1 MEPHVALLVAGS
13 GVNGQMPL
21 LEASGLT
28 KHFLAGGVRLPWTQP
43 GWVKAVDGIDLSISH
58 GQTLGL
64 VGESGCGKTTTT
76 KLILRLERPTGGS
89 IAFEGH
95 NVFELRGAELLR
107 YRQAVQAVFQ
117 DPFSSLSPRMRVGDI
132 IAEPLEVA
140 NGTSGHRVK
149 DRVAEALILVG
160 LNADSA
166 SRFPHEFSG
175 GQRQRIAIARAVA
188 TSARL
193 IVLDEPVS
201 ALDVSIRAQIMTLLE
216 DLQHKL
222 GVAYLFIGHDLATV
236 THISQRIAVM
246 YLGRIVEEAASD
258 ELVSR
263 PLHPYTQALFAAA
276 LPADPDD
283 QREEVV
289 VTGGVPSALN
299 PPSGCRFHTRC
310 PFATEVCARV
320 EPELKRVEP
329 DSNRRVACH
338 LY

>member
-1 MEPHVALLVAGS
+1 MEPPDALLVTGP
-13 GVNGQMPL
+13 GVNGEVPL

-28 KHFLAGGVRLPWTQP
+28 KHFLAGGMRLPWTQP
-43 GWVKAVDGIDLSISH
+43 GWVKAVDGIDLRIGR

-76 KLILRLERPTGGS
+76 KLILRLERPSGGS
-89 IAFEGH
+89 IRFEGQD
-95 NVFELRGAELLR
+95 VFELRGADLLK

-132 IAEPLEVA
+132 VAEPLQVA
-140 NGTSGHRVK
+140 NGSDRRLR
-149 DRVAEALILVG
+149 DRVAEALSLVG
-160 LNADSA
+160 LNAEAA

-175 GQRQRIAIARAVA
+175 GQRQRIAIARAIA

-216 DLQHKL
+216 DLQRQL

-246 YLGRIVEEAASD
+246 YLGRIAEEASSD
-258 ELVSR
+258 ELVER
-263 PLHPYTQALFAAA
+263 PLHPYTKALFAAA

-289 VTGGVPSALN
+289 VSGGVPSALN

-310 PFATEVCARV
+310 PFAMQQCAQV
-320 EPELKRVEP
+320 EPVLKKVEATS
-329 DSNRRVACH
+329 DRRVACH

>member
-1 MEPHVALLVAGS
+1 
-13 GVNGQMPL
+13 MPL

-28 KHFLAGGVRLPWTQP
+28 KHFLAGGLRLPWAPP
-43 GWVKAVDGIDLSISH
+43 GWVKAVDGIDLSIGQ

-76 KLILRLERPTGGS
+76 KLILRLERPSGGRIS
-89 IAFEGH
+89 FEGQD
-95 NVFELRGAELLR
+95 VFQLRGAELLR

-132 IAEPLEVA
+132 IAEPLQVA
-140 NGTSGHRVK
+140 NGSGHRLK
-149 DRVAEALILVG
+149 DRVAEALLLVG
-160 LNADSA
+160 LNPASA
-166 SRFPHEFSG
+166 TRFPHEFSG
-175 GQRQRIAIARAVA
+175 GQRQRIAIARAIA

-216 DLQHKL
+216 DLQRQL

-246 YLGRIVEEAASD
+246 YLGRIVEEATSD
-258 ELVSR
+258 ELVEH

-289 VTGGVPSALN
+289 VSGSVPSALN

-310 PFATEVCARV
+310 PFAMDVCAQV
-320 EPELKRVEP
+320 EPELKKVEATS
-329 DSNRRVACH
+329 DRRVACH